1 MLFKHLLIV
10 VFDFNICCVVIL
22 FYGICGQIQGDHCA
36 IFESFP
42 VKILEPGVFLHLLE
56 GAYPF
61 LGIFQDALIDE
72 ICGLRRVILIWLLYD
87 CFDLLRHHLVSN
99 LVFVLATVRPLA
111 DHALVSNDAKCKVV
125 GCVAMVS
132 VEHNL
137 WSHVTRGTG
146 LKLMVVVVFAY
157 YFVCNSKIR

>member
-10 VFDFNICCVVIL
+10 IFDFNICCIVIL

-61 LGIFQDALIDE
+61 LGILEDALSDE
-72 ICGLRRVILIWLLYD
+72 VCSLLRVILVWLLYD

-99 LVFVLATVRPLA
+99 LVFVLATIRPLA
-111 DHALVSNDAKCKVV
+111 DHALVSYDAKCKVV

-137 WSHVTRGTG
+137 RSHVTWGTG
-146 LKLMVVVVFAY
+146 LKLVVVVVFAY
-157 YFVCNSKIR
+157 HFVCNSKIR